1 MISAEVVTPLEAM
14 YLAVFCIAFAKSAS
28 LGGGIFF
35 TKDKIADASTTTPV
49 NRPCLYVVQVAEHT
63 SQESAFGENR
73 WVLYFTLE
81 VYAQADAA
89 SAAVPDTL
97 INAILDG
104 IEFTIQSKPKGMP
117 QTLGGIVTNCWIE
130 GEIVLG
136 TGQIETQLMMLVPIR
151 IVTGI

>member
-1 MISAEVVTPLEAM
+1 MNVPREQIAQALLTLLQGINTNISYGPAQFPAGSITRRGAIWSKTAPA
-14 YLAVFCIAFAKSAS
+14 
-28 LGGGIFF
+28 
-35 TKDKIADASTTTPV
+35 
-49 NRPCLYVVQVAEHT
+49 NQPCLYVVQVAEHT

-104 IEFTIQSKPKGMP
+104 IELTIQSKPKGMP

-136 TGQIETQLMMLVPIR
+136 TGQIETQLMMLVPVR

>member
-1 MISAEVVTPLEAM
+1 MNVPREQIAQALLTLLQDINANISYGPAQFPAGSITRRGAIWSKT
-14 YLAVFCIAFAKSAS
+14 AAA
-28 LGGGIFF
+28 
-35 TKDKIADASTTTPV
+35 
-49 NRPCLYVVQVAEHT
+49 NQPCLYGVQVAEHT

-104 IEFTIQSKPKGMP
+104 IELTIQSKPKGMP

-136 TGQIETQLMMLVPIR
+136 TGQIETQLMMLVPVR